1 MLSAPLFEDRKQA
14 GKKLA
19 SKLEKFKNRKVIV
32 LGIPRGGIVIGY
44 EVAKRLQAP
53 LDVVVPRKL
62 RAPNQPELAI
72 GAITEDGNIILNQ
85 QLVNSL
91 NVSSDYLEKESERQK
106 LEIDRRLQTYK
117 GKEGIPDLKGFHVI
131 VVDDGIATGST
142 MKAALASVRK
152 RGAESVI
159 LAIPVAS
166 SSSLKMLE
174 NDADE
179 TICLETPSVFYAI
192 GQFYRNFEQTS
203 DEEVKTLLEKN
214 KMEIN

>member
-192 GQFYRNFEQTS
+192 GQFYRNFEQTN